1 MNVQRLSY
9 CNSVAAGGIVRC
21 PHNVHSIDSS
31 NETAWTEALSL
42 LELQP
47 KRAASEKS

>member
-9 CNSVAAGGIVRC
+9 CNSVCGDGIVRC
-21 PHNVHSIDSS
+21 PHNVHSIDGSH
-31 NETAWTEALSL
+31 ETAWTEALSL

-47 KRAASEKS
+47 KLAASEKS